1 MGCGLLAVLS
11 VGAPQRA
18 QLTRLQERKNERITA
33 FLLYRH
39 EGGVPLPPL
48 PEVLSCVCAATKSRE
63 SGFSQK
69 VNPNVTF
76 FQCRMEGGLL
86 EKLRI

>member
-1 MGCGLLAVLS
+1 
-11 VGAPQRA
+11 
-18 QLTRLQERKNERITA
+18 
-33 FLLYRH
+33 
-39 EGGVPLPPL
+39 
-48 PEVLSCVCAATKSRE
+48 VCAATKSRE

-86 EKLRI
+86 EKLRIDMCTRVRIPLINDHFLLQSVL